1 MQEISDE
8 KDISCFDADTVL
20 VFVGE
25 KEDESGEAASKQ
37 ELAVADSDIAV
48 LRKAKESEK
57 KTVCIV
63 CAGRPLILTEAEK
76 YSDAIIYAW
85 YLGHTAGR
93 SLAGVLRGRVCPSGK
108 LSVTMPR
115 SMGQIPIYYN
125 YLPTGRPR
133 NTGDDNKFT
142 SRYIDGTS
150 EPLYPFGFGMSYTQ
164 FRYSPVRLSSK

>member
-63 CAGRPLILTEAEK
+63 CAGRL
-76 YSDAIIYAW
+76 
-85 YLGHTAGR
+85 
-93 SLAGVLRGRVCPSGK
+93 
-108 LSVTMPR
+108 
-115 SMGQIPIYYN
+115 
-125 YLPTGRPR
+125 
-133 NTGDDNKFT
+133 
-142 SRYIDGTS
+142 
-150 EPLYPFGFGMSYTQ
+150 
-164 FRYSPVRLSSK
+164 